1 VFGSEVRGRERQA
14 QGEVGNGG
22 GMFLKDFSQET
33 AEFLV
38 VSESLDFRITSEPG
52 VEVSRQ
58 FYSSAQETYF
68 SKADQYSW
76 REELSYM
83 YRRDKMH

>member
-1 VFGSEVRGRERQA
+1 
-14 QGEVGNGG
+14 
-22 GMFLKDFSQET
+22 MFLEDFSQET
-33 AEFLV
+33 AKFLI
-38 VSESLDFRITSEPG
+38 VSKSLDFRITSEPG

-76 REELSYM
+76 REKLSYM
-83 YRRDKMH
+83 YRRDKCTDFVDLRGTSTRNQLG